1 MATQR
6 QRNMLLHT
14 LLTVIFFHLEHRE
27 REKRERKEEDTFTEL
42 RKRRPNGNRLESTKR
57 SSLHYYS
64 SKAKEAASER
74 GFDVNLCIAN
84 ERSRLD
90 FPFFWG
96 GFVLTFLVVVVGQK
110 KTKKSVGDI

>member
-1 MATQR
+1 
-6 QRNMLLHT
+6 
-14 LLTVIFFHLEHRE
+14 LTVIFFHLEHRE

-42 RKRRPNGNRLESTKR
+42 RKRRPSGNRLESTKR

>member
-1 MATQR
+1 MV
-6 QRNMLLHT
+6 NESFLL
-14 LLTVIFFHLEHRE
+14 LLLSILLVFFPYGIFMEGGFKSSKREMTNDRE

-42 RKRRPNGNRLESTKR
+42 RKRRPSGNRLESTKR

-96 GFVLTFLVVVVGQK
+96 VSF
-110 KTKKSVGDI
+110 